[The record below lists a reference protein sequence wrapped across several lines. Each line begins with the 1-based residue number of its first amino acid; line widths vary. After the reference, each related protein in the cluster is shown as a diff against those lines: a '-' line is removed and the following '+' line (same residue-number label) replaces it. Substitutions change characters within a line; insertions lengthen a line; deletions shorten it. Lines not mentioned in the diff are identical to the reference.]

1 MPTKTKTK
9 PARKPVRSKALA
21 RRHTTA
27 LVDDGTPMGIAQRLA
42 RDPKLTVEK
51 LEKLIALNERMLAQQ
66 AAIAFHAAYES
77 MKMELPIIDRKG
89 RIRNKDGEVQ
99 SQYAR
104 FEDIQRIT
112 LPILQR
118 HGFTLSY
125 KTRWPAPTIVCV
137 VGRLKHRGGH
147 FEESEFQSA
156 PDTTGGK
163 NAIQALGSANAY
175 GRRYTTKDLLDLQE
189 QNTDDDGVRANPKPT
204 PRRGRR
210 DQGPPDIIDAER
222 SEDPRDATHNA
233 SEEPITEGQLQR
245 LKVLIKTSGRID
257 RDVKVWIGKRY
268 SVKTLTEIRRCDYDF
283 ICAAIESPRDLP
295 KLT

>member
-1 MPTKTKTK
+1 
-9 PARKPVRSKALA
+9 
-21 RRHTTA
+21 
-27 LVDDGTPMGIAQRLA
+27 MGIAQRLA

-66 AAIAFHAAYES
+66 AAIAFQTAYEA

-89 RIRNKDGEVQ
+89 RIRNKEGEVQ

-104 FEDIQRIT
+104 FEDIQAIT
-112 LPILQR
+112 LPILHR

-125 KTRWPAPTIVCV
+125 KTRWPAPTLVCV

-175 GRRYTTKDLLDLQE
+175 GRRYVTKDLLDLQE

-222 SEDPRDATHNA
+222 GDAEPRDATYNG
-233 SEEPITEGQLQR
+233 STDPITEGQLQR
-245 LKVLIKTSGRID
+245 LKVLLKTSGRIE
-257 RDVKVWIGKRY
+257 RDVKVWIGTRY
-268 SVKTLTEIRRCDYDF
+268 SLKKLTEIRRCDYDA
-283 ICAAIESPRDLP
+283 ICSAIESPADLP
-295 KLT
+295 K